1 MNSFKTLRR
10 GQEIPVKKKVMENVD
25 DISHFPTLNESL
37 LKLAVG
43 KKMEEVVKT
52 NDLDYKKATNHK
64 MIELPK
70 DEDEAEDEAEV
81 IPEGWIR
88 YTVSKKTKNIEKIE
102 KTELY
107 KQVME
112 PVSTSMTEE
121 KQEEIF
127 NEIIDA
133 LSANWRRHR
142 KAFIKCYG
150 EDYYNDLFFYSE
162 RECEEE

>member
-37 LKLAVG
+37 PQQGLD
-43 KKMEEVVKT
+43 KKTDEVVKL
-52 NDLDYKKATNHK
+52 NELDYKKATNYK
-64 MIELPK
+64 ALELAK
-70 DEDEAEDEAEV
+70 DKDKEPEEV

-88 YTVSKKTKNIEKIE
+88 YTMNKKTKNLEKIE

-112 PVSTSMTEE
+112 PVSPLMTDE
-121 KQEEIF
+121 KQEENI

-133 LSANWRRHR
+133 LRANWRRHR
-142 KAFIKCYG
+142 KEFIKCYG
-150 EDYYNDLFFYSE
+150 KDYYYDMFFHSE
-162 RECEEE
+162 TEWDDEP

>member
-37 LKLAVG
+37 LKLEVD
-43 KKMEEVVKT
+43 KKIDEVVKT
-52 NDLDYKKATNHK
+52 TELDYKKATNYK
-64 MIELPK
+64 ALELAK
-70 DEDEAEDEAEV
+70 DEEPEEV

-88 YTVSKKTKNIEKIE
+88 YTVNKKTKNLEKIE

-112 PVSTSMTEE
+112 PVTSSVTEE
-121 KQEEIF
+121 KQEENI

-133 LSANWRRHR
+133 LCANWRRHR
-142 KAFIKCYG
+142 KEFIKCYG
-150 EDYYNDLFFYSE
+150 KEYYNDMFFYSE
-162 RECEEE
+162 TEWNDEP